1 MSPRTQKALL
11 ALLGVVWAG
20 LALWAFVAGPE
31 EQHVPL
37 KHVTGQKASSESGR
51 GQAIAQTFKVRV
63 DLLDAVRRQATTALG
78 TPKNIFAPFQ
88 SEKPKMPRET
98 KVKVA
103 AGHRLPPVSPPA
115 PRVEAPAVPPGPTAE
130 ELAAKAA
137 QAELTQFRYLGYLSR
152 PGRQEAFL
160 SKGKD
165 LHIVKAGDT
174 IEQRIHV
181 KTVSPTGVA
190 LQETTTQV
198 EKTVLLAGEG
208 K

>member
-37 KHVTGQKASSESGR
+37 KHVTGQKAPRESGR
-51 GQAIAQTFKVRV
+51 GQAVAQTFKVRV
-63 DLLDAVRRQATTALG
+63 DLLDAARRQAETAFG
-78 TPKNIFAPFQ
+78 TPKNIFAPFP
-88 SEKPKMPRET
+88 SEEPGVSVESRA
-98 KVKVA
+98 KVA
-103 AGHRLPPVSPPA
+103 AGRRARSEALVPK
-115 PRVEAPAVPPGPTAE
+115 VEAPAVPPGPTAE
-130 ELAAKAA
+130 EVAAQAA

-152 PGRQEAFL
+152 QGRQEAFL

-190 LQETTTQV
+190 LQETKTQV
-198 EKTVLLAGEG
+198 EKTVLLAGES

>member
-1 MSPRTQKALL
+1 MNPRIQNVLL
-11 ALLGVVWAG
+11 PLLGVVWAG
-20 LALWAFVAGPE
+20 LALWVFVVEPE

-37 KHVTGQKASSESGR
+37 KHVTGQKAPRESGR
-51 GQAIAQTFKVRV
+51 SQAAQTFKVRV
-63 DLLDAVRRQATTALG
+63 DLLDAARRQAETALG
-78 TPKNIFAPFQ
+78 TPKNIFAPFP
-88 SEKPKMPRET
+88 SEEPKMSGET
-98 KVKVA
+98 KAKVA
-103 AGHRLPPVSPPA
+103 AVRRPPQ
-115 PRVEAPAVPPGPTAE
+115 VEVPAVPPGPTAE
-130 ELAAKAA
+130 ELAAQAA

-152 PGRQEAFL
+152 QGRQEAFL

-190 LQETTTQV
+190 LQETKTQV

>member
-1 MSPRTQKALL
+1 MLL
-11 ALLGVVWAG
+11 PLLGVVWAG
-20 LALWAFVAGPE
+20 LALWVFVVEPE

-37 KHVTGQKASSESGR
+37 KHVTGQKAPRESGR
-51 GQAIAQTFKVRV
+51 SQAAQTFKVRV
-63 DLLDAVRRQATTALG
+63 DLLDAVRRQAATALG

-88 SEKPKMPRET
+88 PEEP

-103 AGHRLPPVSPPA
+103 AGRRPPPEPLVPK
-115 PRVEAPAVPPGPTAE
+115 VEAPAVPPGPTAE
-130 ELAAKAA
+130 ELAAQAA

-152 PGRQEAFL
+152 QGRQEAFL

-190 LQETTTQV
+190 LQETKTQV